1 MDFFERQAQVRKNSL
16 LLLVLFALAITV
28 LSFFVAFTVSIIN
41 NIVSVERDW
50 QTLTPIG
57 LMCAGFFW
65 VAIAFGCFF
74 RWLDVR
80 GGGARLA
87 TRFGAEQIDPAT
99 TRAEERQ
106 LLHVTAEMAIA
117 AGVQEPTVW
126 VMPYERTINAFV
138 VGSPEDVA
146 LVVTKSTLRDL
157 ERDELQAVVGHEMG
171 HIAHGDLAINMRL
184 LIVLGGMMALTEV
197 GDTLGDNFV
206 GDVFRV
212 LGGICVFAGTLI
224 RSAFSRRREFLADAS
239 SVQFTRNPQA
249 MASALNTILEHQD
262 PYNLECRY
270 RQELAHLC
278 FATRDKKSWFAR
290 KLATHPPIAA
300 RIKAIDPH
308 FDSKHRVRERVR
320 NQEAAA
326 AEAAGGAGGNAALS
340 PTDVATGAMLFG
352 GGKRGMAAGAAM
364 GGLVGGLAAMSA
376 GAHRC
381 TGTSAAAMKSAQQAQ
396 ARQENQD
403 GSVGSRLT
411 LMVPDATASLAAIF
425 AIFASANEK
434 DRRAYFNSIAF
445 AYKKPFAEKVENLD
459 KMLGEEFRRDPLAI
473 LNHASHKLR
482 DEVKPE
488 NRRSLLKNLEKL
500 VEIEHETTLLNYA
513 CLALLRRWLDA
524 EHPVLTRVVTDTD
537 DAAGATPIASQRA
550 NKVRRLDSM
559 GEEIGLLLSLLL
571 EASGNRSERN
581 LEDYRRV
588 MLSYTREDVPL
599 RSHEESGIVKDMQV
613 AFDAM
618 LAQPESVRIA
628 FIEHCK
634 EVVVADFEVT
644 HRENLLL
651 TLFATAMN
659 VDPANTMLTSTEMPK
674 VSNF

>member
-308 FDSKHRVRERVR
+308 FDSKPRVRERVR

-326 AEAAGGAGGNAALS
+326 AEAAGGGNAALS

-559 GEEIGLLLSLLL
+559 GEEIGL
-571 EASGNRSERN
+571 
-581 LEDYRRV
+581 
-588 MLSYTREDVPL
+588 
-599 RSHEESGIVKDMQV
+599 
-613 AFDAM
+613 M